1 MISIIIP
8 VFNAASTLEATL
20 KSALNSG
27 LNSQEI
33 IVIDDGSSDNSW
45 DLISGF
51 LKNNSNVFAYQNK
64 RNLGGGASRN
74 LGIKKSKFDYIFVLD
89 SDDLLIPGALS
100 KSLDQLIKLNADGIA
115 NAKSTL
121 FVDDFNKVIREINYK
136 PGLYNFSDLISADPN
151 PITGNLLFKKS
162 AYFMVGGYPENH
174 GFDTQGFGFRL
185 LANKLKIILGDYQ
198 IYYQRIPRTPSY
210 YVREAKAGNIGKN
223 WFYIFS
229 ESLYKFSP
237 STREKILSFQFS
249 DPKFLAQGRHLFNE
263 LVTLS
268 YEENIFSNE
277 GLSFSDDEAYDVY
290 KDCADETLK
299 AWCVIYDFRKGRIET
314 AFQKLNALMHLDY
327 QKKLLYPLLSN
338 YLNKLSADDIDDVIY
353 FFASDKSLI
362 WKIFFYMQ
370 KIINRFKSF
379 FSLILR
385 N

>member
-27 LNSQEI
+27 LKSQEI
-33 IVIDDGSSDNSW
+33 IVIDDGSTDNSW

-51 LKNNSNVFAYQNK
+51 VKNNSNVFAYQNK

-74 LGIKKSKFDYIFVLD
+74 LGIKESKFDYIFVLD

-115 NAKSTL
+115 NAKSTF

-136 PGLYNFSDLISADPN
+136 PGLYNFSDLVSAVPN
-151 PITGNLLFKKS
+151 PITINLLFKKS
-162 AYFMVGGYPENH
+162 AYFTAGGYPENH

-185 LANKLKIILGDYQ
+185 LANKLKIFVGDYQ
-198 IYYQRIPRTPSY
+198 IYYQRIPRAPSY
-210 YVREAKAGNIGKN
+210 YIREAKAGNIGKN

-237 STREKILSFQFS
+237 STREKILKFQFS
-249 DPKFLAQGRHLFNE
+249 DPKLLAQGRHLFNE
-263 LVTLS
+263 LIALS
-268 YEENIFSNE
+268 YEENIFSSE
-277 GLSFSDDEAYDVY
+277 GLSFSDEEAYKAYNGCV
-290 KDCADETLK
+290 DETLK
-299 AWCVIYDFRKGRIET
+299 AWCVIADFKKGRIET
-314 AFQKLNALMHLDY
+314 AFQELNTLMHLDY
-327 QKKLLYPLLSN
+327 RKKLLYPLLSD

-353 FFASDKSLI
+353 FFASKKTLI
-362 WKIFFYMQ
+362 WKIYFYKQ
-370 KIINRFKSF
+370 KVLNRLKSF
-379 FSLILR
+379 FSLIFR
-385 N
+385 S

>member
-8 VFNAASTLEATL
+8 VFNAASTLEATI

-27 LNSQEI
+27 LKSQEI

-51 LKNNSNVFAYQNK
+51 VKNNSNVFAYQNK

-74 LGIKKSKFDYIFVLD
+74 LGIKESKFDYILVLD

-198 IYYQRIPRTPSY
+198 IYYQRIPRAPSY
-210 YVREAKAGNIGKN
+210 YAREANAGNIGKN

-237 STREKILSFQFS
+237 STREKILSFHFS
-249 DPKFLAQGRHLFNE
+249 DPKLLAQGRHLFNE

-277 GLSFSDDEAYDVY
+277 GLSFSDEEAYEVY
-290 KDCADETLK
+290 KDCMDETLK
-299 AWCVIYDFRKGRIET
+299 AWCVIYDFRKGRNET
-314 AFQKLNALMHLDY
+314 AFQKLNTLMHLDY
-327 QKKLLYPLLSN
+327 RKKLLYPLLSN
-338 YLNKLSADDIDDVIY
+338 YLNRLSADDVDDVIY
-353 FFASDKSLI
+353 FFASNKSLI

-379 FSLILR
+379 FSFILR